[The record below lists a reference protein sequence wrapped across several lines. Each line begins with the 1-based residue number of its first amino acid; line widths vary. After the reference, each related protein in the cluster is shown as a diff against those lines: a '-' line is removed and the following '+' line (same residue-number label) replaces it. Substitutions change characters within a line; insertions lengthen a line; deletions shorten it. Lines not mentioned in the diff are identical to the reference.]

1 MSDYM
6 SKNKSNKIILMDDYF
21 NIKYVRNNIIKELK
35 KHGYSKERIN
45 ELIKICDTAYN
56 EYKIPY
62 PTIDELLKK

>member
-1 MSDYM
+1 
-6 SKNKSNKIILMDDYF
+6 MDDYF

-56 EYKIPY
+56 DYKIPY
-62 PTIDELLKK
+62 PTIDELLKDSK

>member
-1 MSDYM
+1 M

>member
-1 MSDYM
+1 MTT
-6 SKNKSNKIILMDDYF
+6 KKSNEIISMDDYF

-56 EYKIPY
+56 DYKIPY
-62 PTIDELLKK
+62 PTIDELLKDSK